1 MKNIYNKIYIK
12 KDLLILFFLAFIS
25 GLFKE
30 VLTFFLIIVIHE
42 MGHLSSSFIYKWN
55 IKRISFGIEGGFI
68 TYEENIDKPF
78 KEEFLISISGF
89 IFQILFYLITYFL
102 YSKNLVNSSFMF
114 LVKKYNYSILIFNLL
129 PIVPLDG
136 YRIINIILNMYIPYS
151 YSLKIS
157 GIISFFS
164 MLIIIFLFLFFKI
177 KLEISYI
184 ILFIFLIKKIINY
197 FKDIPYLF
205 NKFLIERYIN
215 KLNAKK
221 IILIKGYRLD
231 KLRRQKR
238 HLFIIGKKSY
248 TERQILSKKFD

>member
-1 MKNIYNKIYIK
+1 
-12 KDLLILFFLAFIS
+12 
-25 GLFKE
+25 
-30 VLTFFLIIVIHE
+30 
-42 MGHLSSSFIYKWN
+42 
-55 IKRISFGIEGGFI
+55 
-68 TYEENIDKPF
+68 
-78 KEEFLISISGF
+78 
-89 IFQILFYLITYFL
+89 
-102 YSKNLVNSSFMF
+102 MF
-114 LVKKYNYSILIFNLL
+114 
-129 PIVPLDG
+129 
-136 YRIINIILNMYIPYS
+136 
-151 YSLKIS
+151 
-157 GIISFFS
+157 
-164 MLIIIFLFLFFKI
+164 IIIFLFLFFKI

>member
-12 KDLLILFFLAFIS
+12 KDLLILIFLAFIS

-42 MGHLSSSFIYKWN
+42 MGHISSSFIYKWN
-55 IKRISFGIEGGFI
+55 IKRVSFGIEGGFI
-68 TYEENIDKPF
+68 TYEENIDKSF
-78 KEEFLISISGF
+78 KEELLISISGF
-89 IFQILFYLITYFL
+89 LFQILFYLIIYMF

-114 LVKKYNYSILIFNLL
+114 LVRKYSYSILIFNLL

-136 YRIINIILNMYIPYS
+136 YRILNVILNMFMPYK

-157 GIISFFS
+157 GVISFLTIF
-164 MLIIIFLFLFFKI
+164 IIIFLFMFLRF
-177 KLEISYI
+177 KLEVSYVMI
-184 ILFIFLIKKIINY
+184 FIFLIKKIINY
-197 FKDIPYLF
+197 FNDIPYLF
-205 NKFLIERYIN
+205 NRFLIERYIN
-215 KLNAKK
+215 KSHAKK
-221 IILIKGYRLD
+221 VILINGYHLE

-248 TERQILSKKFD
+248 TEKQMLSKKFD

>member
-1 MKNIYNKIYIK
+1 
-12 KDLLILFFLAFIS
+12 
-25 GLFKE
+25 
-30 VLTFFLIIVIHE
+30 
-42 MGHLSSSFIYKWN
+42 
-55 IKRISFGIEGGFI
+55 
-68 TYEENIDKPF
+68 
-78 KEEFLISISGF
+78 
-89 IFQILFYLITYFL
+89 
-102 YSKNLVNSSFMF
+102 MF

-164 MLIIIFLFLFFKI
+164 MFIITFLFLFFKI

-221 IILIKGYRLD
+221 IILIKGYRLE

>member
-12 KDLLILFFLAFIS
+12 KDLLILIFLAFIS

-42 MGHLSSSFIYKWN
+42 IGHISSSFIYKWN
-55 IKRISFGIEGGFI
+55 IKRVSFGIEGGFI
-68 TYEENIDKPF
+68 TYEENIDKSF

-89 IFQILFYLITYFL
+89 LFQILFYLIIYMF

-114 LVKKYNYSILIFNLL
+114 LVRKYSYSILIFNLL

-136 YRIINIILNMYIPYS
+136 YRILNVILNMFMPYK

-157 GIISFFS
+157 GIISFLTIF
-164 MLIIIFLFLFFKI
+164 IIILLFMFLRF
-177 KLEISYI
+177 KLEVSYVMI
-184 ILFIFLIKKIINY
+184 FIFLIKKIINY
-197 FKDIPYLF
+197 FNDIPYLF
-205 NKFLIERYIN
+205 NRFLIERYIN
-215 KLNAKK
+215 KSHAKK
-221 IILIKGYRLD
+221 VILINGYHLE

-248 TERQILSKKFD
+248 TEKQILSKKFD

>member
-1 MKNIYNKIYIK
+1 
-12 KDLLILFFLAFIS
+12 
-25 GLFKE
+25 
-30 VLTFFLIIVIHE
+30 
-42 MGHLSSSFIYKWN
+42 
-55 IKRISFGIEGGFI
+55 
-68 TYEENIDKPF
+68 
-78 KEEFLISISGF
+78 
-89 IFQILFYLITYFL
+89 
-102 YSKNLVNSSFMF
+102 MF

-136 YRIINIILNMYIPYS
+136 YRIVNIILNMYIPYS

-164 MLIIIFLFLFFKI
+164 MFIITFLFLFFKI

-221 IILIKGYRLD
+221 IILIKGYRLE